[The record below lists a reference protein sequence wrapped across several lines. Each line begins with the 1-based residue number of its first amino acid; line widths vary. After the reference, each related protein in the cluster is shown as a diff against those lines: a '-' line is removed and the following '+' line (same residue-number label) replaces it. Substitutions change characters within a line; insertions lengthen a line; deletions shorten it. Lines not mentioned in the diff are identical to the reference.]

1 MYNIKRSSQKIKF
14 GDKEVD
20 KKKFYSSKE
29 AILLDSIDLSKI
41 VVSSRW
47 KLNDTTYKYFCG
59 YLNNDTTGSSSSEC
73 IIKPLCVIL
82 PQMNGYIKYFDDG
95 GKNMSFVTDDNQ
107 VYKKYNE
114 IWNVVKGLLKL
125 KFAASPIRNDKY
137 ILAKLKIFQKKNL
150 TTFNNNNNIVPT
162 EKNHYIWISA
172 IDIDSVL
179 KIDKKSYPQAYLE
192 ECKYKLKKR
201 KLVSFIDSEIIDD
214 SDSDIDSD
222 IDCHNNFSVPD
233 SYVVM

>member
-1 MYNIKRSSQKIKF
+1 MNSQKIKF

-20 KKKFYSSKE
+20 KKTFYSSKE
-29 AILLDSIDLSKI
+29 AILLDSVDLSKI
-41 VVSSRW
+41 VVSSKW

-59 YLNNDTTGSSSSEC
+59 YLNNDG

-82 PQMNGYIKYFDDG
+82 PQMNGYIKYFGNG
-95 GKNMSFVTDDNQ
+95 GKNMSFVTDDEK
-107 VYKKYNE
+107 VYEKYDE
-114 IWNVVKGLLKL
+114 IWNVVKIFLKL
-125 KFAASPIRNDKY
+125 KFAASPIQDDKY
-137 ILAKLKIFQKKNL
+137 ILAKLKIFKKRNL
-150 TTFNNNNNIVPT
+150 TTFNNNNIVPT
-162 EKNHYIWISA
+162 EKNHYICIPA

-179 KIDKKSYPQAYLE
+179 KIDKKAYPQAYLE

-201 KLVSFIDSEIIDD
+201 KVASFIDFEIIDDD

-222 IDCHNNFSVPD
+222 IDRHNNFSVPD